1 MEKIF
6 ANATAFALHL
16 KEYINSC
23 ISVVKLKAAD
33 KTSKIAA
40 NLIAGVIAFFF
51 FLFFISFA
59 SVGFVYL
66 LARWTGEM
74 FWGFFIVSAIY
85 LFLSILVWR
94 SRERWLRIPILKG
107 ILKQLF
113 KESTSDE
120 KSD

>member
-1 MEKIF
+1 MEKLLEKL
-6 ANATAFALHL
+6 AALMQYL
-16 KEYINSC
+16 KDYLSTS

-40 NLIAGVIAFFF
+40 NLIAGVIVFFF
-51 FLFFISFA
+51 FLFFIIFA

-74 FWGFFIVSAIY
+74 FWGFFIIANVY
-85 LFLSILVWR
+85 LLLSILVWR
-94 SRERWLRIPILKG
+94 TRERWVRIPILKG

-113 KESTSDE
+113 KENADE
-120 KSD
+120 KIG

>member
-6 ANATAFALHL
+6 AKVVAFVQDL
-16 KEYINSC
+16 KEYLSTS

-40 NLIAGVIAFFF
+40 NLIAGVIAFLF

-113 KESTSDE
+113 KEKASDE